1 MVIRRIMRSN
11 TKEARILGL
20 QVGPPLPAADV
31 PAACPLCGR
40 ALIPG
45 PSTDEHHLTPRS
57 LGGKEKFLVHKICHQ
72 KIHRT
77 IAEKSGAA
85 LQQLAGT
92 GGASRDSCLYQL
104 GEKAPAGIHALTP

>member
-20 QVGPPLPAADV
+20 QVGPPPPAADA

-57 LGGKEKFLVHKICHQ
+57 HGGKEKFLVHKICHQ

-77 IAEKSGAA
+77 IAEKDLARRYNNWQA
-85 LQQLAGT
+85 LA
-92 GGASRDSCLYQL
+92 
-104 GEKAPAGIHALTP
+104 EHPEIHAFINWVKKRPPEFMP